1 MHELGLARAIAATI
15 RSHGWEASPVAIRVS
30 GGHGDLEEFEQSLL
44 AHLQCEAP
52 ELREGQ
58 VRIVHVPSPRICSA
72 CASTFEGIET
82 TACPVCGGPPLP
94 SLDPEQVELELDT
107 EEAGRCA

>member
-15 RSHGWEASPVAIRVS
+15 RSHGWVGSSVTVRVS
-30 GGHGDLEEFEQSLL
+30 GGHGGLEGFDQALL

-58 VRIVHVPSPRICSA
+58 VRVVHIASTRICST

-82 TACPVCGGPPLP
+82 TLCPVCGGPPLP
-94 SLDPEQVELELDT
+94 SLEPEEVELELDT

>member
-1 MHELGLARAIAATI
+1 
-15 RSHGWEASPVAIRVS
+15 V
-30 GGHGDLEEFEQSLL
+30 
-44 AHLQCEAP
+44 P

-58 VRIVHVPSPRICSA
+58 VRVIHVPSTRICST

-94 SLDPEQVELELDT
+94 SLEPEEVELELDT